1 MWMMPAS
8 LVVVR
13 RLYWCAIGMNDF
25 WRSLAM
31 IEYTYISCPCV
42 SIPFLSTR
50 FFPFTFSWHL
60 ENRHAF
66 SEKVSPHWCTAYS
79 SNGTALWIIIS
90 SEYSILVRT
99 SICTYTSE
107 SGELNLI
114 VATKHRTTESSIE
127 EGAQTISPFNKH
139 THIAQSL
146 VPGFDSQLINM
157 SCLKID
163 YVLHTHHPAT
173 LP

>member
-1 MWMMPAS
+1 MLRHSCEWCRRHS
-8 LVVVR
+8 SSSVV
-13 RLYWCAIGMNDF
+13 
-25 WRSLAM
+25 
-31 IEYTYISCPCV
+31 YTDAQLGWIISEAAAAWKYAYIY
-42 SIPFLSTR
+42 LSPLCKYYLFIYMKKIHSTYR
-50 FFPFTFSWHL
+50 
-60 ENRHAF
+60 ENRHAL
-66 SEKVSPHWCTAYS
+66 SKKVSPHWFTAYS

-139 THIAQSL
+139 TH
-146 VPGFDSQLINM
+146 
-157 SCLKID
+157 
-163 YVLHTHHPAT
+163 T
-173 LP
+173 